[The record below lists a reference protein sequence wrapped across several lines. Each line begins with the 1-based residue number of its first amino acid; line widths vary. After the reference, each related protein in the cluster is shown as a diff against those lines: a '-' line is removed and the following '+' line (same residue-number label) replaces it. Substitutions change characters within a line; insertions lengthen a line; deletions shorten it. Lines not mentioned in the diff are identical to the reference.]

1 MNFTSLFISF
11 FLNSFIVWMKRLALP
26 NEREPN
32 LSKVYFD
39 YDSVVVCLFHY
50 SYRDCE
56 IVFIIRRL
64 FWFLLIKSSLLDCPP
79 PPPQFNLLTLSTSA
93 TLTSH
98 RSPDFV
104 CWHSTIYNTGVF
116 LHLFYGAFTDV
127 VLCNK
132 MNWFLKN
139 QTVAFKLMWS
149 FAKTHPTV
157 KQ

>member
-39 YDSVVVCLFHY
+39 YDSVVVCLLHY

-79 PPPQFNLLTLSTSA
+79 SPLPSLIYLPFQLPLHWPVTDRQIMFVGIRQYIILVYSFIYFTVLLLTWCCA
-93 TLTSH
+93 IK
-98 RSPDFV
+98 
-104 CWHSTIYNTGVF
+104 W
-116 LHLFYGAFTDV
+116 TDSWRTKLLPSS
-127 VLCNK
+127 LCEA
-132 MNWFLKN
+132 LLRHIP
-139 QTVAFKLMWS
+139 Q
-149 FAKTHPTV
+149 
-157 KQ
+157 